1 MPYVA
6 DENETK
12 SKIDWWLL
20 VIIGLG
26 VLAMFYELFVGGV

>member
-6 DENETK
+6 DENEPK
-12 SKIDWWLL
+12 SKPDWWLL

-26 VLAMFYELFVGGV
+26 VLAILHELFVGGV